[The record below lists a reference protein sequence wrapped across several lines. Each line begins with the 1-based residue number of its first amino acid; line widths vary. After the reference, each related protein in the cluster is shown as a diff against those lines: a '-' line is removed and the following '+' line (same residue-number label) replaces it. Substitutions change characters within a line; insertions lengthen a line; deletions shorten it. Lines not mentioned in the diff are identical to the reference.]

1 MLSLSSKSHHH
12 CKCIL
17 VIVRDFEALAL
28 PVNLD
33 AVKLQKV
40 SGFSAP
46 LLLCSKL
53 LRLLYPLKVSGK
65 ETNVAHG

>member
-46 LLLCSKL
+46 LLPASWSSFT
-53 LRLLYPLKVSGK
+53 P
-65 ETNVAHG
+65 